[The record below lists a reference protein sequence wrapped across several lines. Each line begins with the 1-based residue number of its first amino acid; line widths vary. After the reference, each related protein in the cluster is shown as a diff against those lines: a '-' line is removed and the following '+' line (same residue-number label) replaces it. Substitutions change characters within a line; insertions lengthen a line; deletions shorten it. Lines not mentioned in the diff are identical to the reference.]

1 MIDPK
6 LEKQIADL
14 KELLALWR
22 KFHEFFVL
30 GVKGTDITA
39 EKEQKFLELKSR
51 IAMLSDTFIEALT
64 HDQNIGQHVTTLV
77 ERSIT
82 LRHLS
87 NLSVAEV
94 KKMEIEW
101 HEAYL
106 LLNETIGILEEKR
119 EALSKVSS
127 SKFMMK
133 KFVKNAIAGIGS
145 FVGSFYFKA
154 FAMLIAFILVLWALP
169 TFGVLN
175 YSKLKEYKYTRPI
188 YKSLV
193 KIYRKSFKG
202 DLPFDEIAELEPNTD
217 KRAENNVQERGKGSV
232 TLSQAAQLYFR
243 VGLSDDLR
251 RCEEFVVK
259 DFKYKNDDVRIFFF
273 RYKTISEADNI
284 VKRLKEWKQNH
295 QDEIRMMPFIEPAL
309 TTAFNK
315 LNIVIF
321 VLSLNEEARRYFKE
335 VEFGVFD

>member
-6 LEKQIADL
+6 LEKQIADV

-51 IAMLSDTFIEALT
+51 IAMLSDTFMEALT
-64 HDQNIGQHVTTLV
+64 HDQNIGQHVISLV

-87 NLSVAEV
+87 NLSGAEV

-106 LLNETIGILEEKR
+106 LLNETVGILEEKR

-127 SKFMMK
+127 SKFMVK
-133 KFVKNAIAGIGS
+133 KFVKNAALSVSSFLGS
-145 FVGSFYFKA
+145 IYFKT
-154 FAMLIAFILVLWALP
+154 FAILVAFILVLWALP

-175 YSKLKEYKYTRPI
+175 YSKLKEYKATKPI

-193 KIYRKSFKG
+193 KIYRKTFKG
-202 DLPFDEIAELEPNTD
+202 DFPYDEISELEPNTE
-217 KRAENNVQERGKGSV
+217 KRGENEVRERGTGSV
-232 TLSQAAQLYFR
+232 TLTQAAQLYFQ
-243 VGLSDDLR
+243 VGLTNDLR
-251 RCEEFVVK
+251 SCQEFLVK

-273 RYKTISEADNI
+273 RYNTILEADNI
-284 VKRLKEWKQNH
+284 VNRLKNWKRNNQE
-295 QDEIRMMPFIEPAL
+295 QMRMMPFM
-309 TTAFNK
+309 
-315 LNIVIF
+315 
-321 VLSLNEEARRYFKE
+321 
-335 VEFGVFD
+335 